1 MKKLSA
7 FIALIACLSCVCLF
21 GCAGDGDG
29 EYYTTYT
36 VTFNGAGGIA
46 VSGREVQEIHDA
58 SEIKAPVYE
67 RTGYTFV
74 GWDTDLTTINKK
86 TTVSAE
92 WRANEY
98 KISFANENGEKLFDD
113 KVVTYG
119 EYTGELPT
127 CESKGVGLDFYGWC
141 YGDVTIAEGKRW
153 NIASDVVVVATY
165 GYTLRYDLRMYVSS
179 LKCDCYMLYK
189 GERTVDT
196 RPIKKGESFE
206 DKLFF
211 TGETGNSDWY
221 GDYEVYDLTPEIP
234 DEYSMWRWMVYD
246 VKNSTDKEI
255 KKINITTK
263 STLTDEIIAC
273 ADENGVITLSVY
285 LVSHWTDTVRG

>member
-29 EYYTTYT
+29 EYYTTCT
-36 VTFNGAGGIA
+36 VTFNGAGGTA
-46 VSGREVQEIHDA
+46 VSGREVQEIHDT

-86 TTVSAE
+86 TTVTAE

-98 KISFANENGEKLFDD
+98 KISFVNEKGEKLFDD

-127 CESKGVGLDFYGWC
+127 CDGRDGELFYGWC

-153 NIASDVVVVATY
+153 NIASDVDAVATY
-165 GYTLRYDLRMYVSS
+165 GYTIRYDLKMYMPE

-189 GERTVDT
+189 GERTIDT

-211 TGETGNSDWY
+211 TGKTVYDKYNEVY
-221 GDYEVYDLTPEIP
+221 YEVYDLTPEMD
-234 DEYSMWRWMVYD
+234 DEYEMLYWAVYD
-246 VKNSTDKEI
+246 VKNSTEKET
-255 KKINITTK
+255 KKIYITTK
-263 STLTDEIIAC
+263 SMLTDEIIAC
-273 ADENGVITLSVY
+273 ADENGVITLSVK
-285 LVSHWTDTVRG
+285 LRSCWIG